1 MQDTAAPDLVATKLT
16 PPVPTSIRRRAALHA
31 RLLAAVDD
39 PAIRLVLVSAPA
51 GAGKSTLVAA
61 ALHGDGRACAWLQ
74 IDAAD
79 DDPVRFWRYLTA
91 AVGSVHPHIELA
103 VQPLVPTTAADPE
116 LLVARLVN
124 LLAEAGPTA
133 LVLDDYHL
141 ITDARTHAAVERL
154 VELAPPDLTVVLV
167 TRADPPLHL
176 ARRRVRGQLAEL
188 RAADLRVDPADA
200 VALLGPGAAALD
212 AAHIA
217 ALCERTEGWAAGLV
231 LAGISLAGGTDADEF
246 VRTFQ
251 GTDRLVEE
259 YLTDEFLSHLTADA
273 DLHLLRTSVLTRMC
287 GPLVDAVLGTT
298 GGAEWLRRT
307 ASSNQLLVAVDRQG
321 TWFRFHH
328 LLADLLRRR
337 AAARI
342 PAELPD
348 LHSRAGHWHAAHG
361 DAHDAVE
368 HLLAGG
374 ALEDAA
380 DLIWQH
386 GTRLLN
392 SGELRTVRSQVRR
405 LGPVADTHPGCLIV
419 TAWIGLLRGRFDEA
433 RRAIGTA
440 AGLGSADPVV
450 LGMLDALQI
459 MLGVIEGDI
468 GEALRIADA
477 AHEPTESTQVM
488 SLALAAALGGR
499 FADAR
504 RLAATARRQ
513 AADEG
518 HTFVAVATGGYEALV
533 ALEEGR
539 AAEARSLAVAA
550 IDAAAA
556 AGYDEMTQLGPAHV
570 VLGRVTGQP
579 EAAAAAARRGVALA
593 RRGAG
598 AVVLAYSLAA
608 AAQVVASADADEAAR
623 LLDEART
630 VVGRCTDPG
639 IAGPYV
645 ARVAAQVRPG
655 GPSGGD
661 LVEPLTEREVAV
673 LHYLP
678 TPLSQREIAAA
689 LYVSLNTV
697 KTHCRAVFR
706 KLGVGDRRAAVQVA
720 RDLGLL

>member
-307 ASSNQLLVAVDRQG
+307 ASTNQLLVAVDRHG

-477 AHEPTESTQVM
+477 AHEPTESTQGM

-518 HTFVAVATGGYEALV
+518 HTFVAVATEF
-533 ALEEGR
+533 
-539 AAEARSLAVAA
+539 
-550 IDAAAA
+550 D
-556 AGYDEMTQLGPAHV
+556 D
-570 VLGRVTGQP
+570 
-579 EAAAAAARRGVALA
+579 
-593 RRGAG
+593 
-598 AVVLAYSLAA
+598 
-608 AAQVVASADADEAAR
+608 
-623 LLDEART
+623 
-630 VVGRCTDPG
+630 
-639 IAGPYV
+639 
-645 ARVAAQVRPG
+645 
-655 GPSGGD
+655 
-661 LVEPLTEREVAV
+661 
-673 LHYLP
+673 
-678 TPLSQREIAAA
+678 EIAALSKELDETRMAFGDARARAEMQRKQAATDKLYAEASVASLAKRASFNVSEAGRDNLLGKNDLVDAVTSGRVDLDAVAEDDLPAPMQQMSKTERVRAINEQAEKRKEISQRLAA
-689 LYVSLNTV
+689 LSDRRQTAIAAELAEREGTEESLDYQIFRTV
-697 KTHCRAVFR
+697 KDQAE
-706 KLGVGDRRAAVQVA
+706 KK
-720 RDLGLL
+720 GLEYDKAPVH